1 MNKETQRAIEYLMY
15 GLEVT
20 LTALEQLTKHNF
32 YAKEIKHFGNKL
44 YEVIQSKYN
53 KGFKQSTPKAMD
65 YYVRLMD
72 WQSLQA
78 EVFSKLETLPE
89 ENKIKYLNA
98 LANFNTINLK

>member
-1 MNKETQRAIEYLMY
+1 MKLETQRRLEYLMY

-20 LTALEQLTKHNF
+20 LLAIEELKKDGF

-44 YEVIQSKYN
+44 YEAIQAKYN

-72 WQSLQA
+72 WQTLQA
-78 EVFSKLETLPE
+78 DVFSKMEKME
-89 ENKIKYLNA
+89 EQDKVKYLMA
-98 LANFNTINLK
+98 LDNFNTINLR